1 MTLTRNLMIIL
12 VGALLAMWAIIAT
25 QLHFSITENFHAFD
39 SYTRNSIREH
49 IEAGVEDQALRMH
62 AETRFWMAQN
72 AITGQ
77 TGLAA
82 FAAKPAAFPEQQFRD
97 SGVISLVDLS
107 GNVIWSISHQGDEWN
122 SEMLQAKD
130 GTTLQLPPQA
140 DNTLGQR
147 FFLNTTDGPQLT
159 FSTPVLNT
167 ETGVTE
173 GHLVAAHTLDRF
185 FYSQLLPG
193 DQAPTPLFTGAP
205 VSLPAELEPLLQSEL
220 MPRDALFELEHSSKK
235 TFVRYDD
242 PFGKPILLL
251 SVATPKFLQTLP
263 SNPGITLFFWLSAIT
278 IIYLFVM
285 GGVVH
290 YMVGEPLRRLRS
302 RIAAMSGDEALAY
315 DGTSRN
321 EIGAIEGMFVELADE
336 REKRESSL
344 RYFAS
349 AVEATD
355 DAIAIL
361 TWEGKLHYVNP
372 SYEQLTGYKSKDILH
387 SSSWWEIIF
396 ATDSIEYRKNSASMQ
411 ESDGGEDEWEGVLQ
425 IKRVDGE
432 IRVVEAKTYKL
443 DRIETEKSHFVLAMH
458 DITDKNS
465 QVAEIQRLATAV
477 DNIEDCIIITDKNG
491 CIDYANPAYEKRCGK
506 TLTEMRGMQVNQL
519 SHAASSLKVYE
530 ELQNTVL
537 QGNPWTGELKAVFQ
551 DGRKV
556 TDEAAISPVI
566 NEKGE
571 IVNYVTTLH
580 DVTDRVTME
589 EDLRLANNRIEQ
601 ANDELE
607 ERVTQR
613 TNELRTAKDH
623 AEQANVAKS
632 AFLATVSHEIRTPLN
647 GILGMLDLLSDYP
660 FDPSQK
666 SLLGSADKSASLLLT
681 LINDILDFSK
691 IEAGE
696 MTLDESTV
704 SLRDA
709 TESVV
714 QSLTVAAHRKNI
726 RLQSSLDQNL
736 PDNINI
742 DGIRLQQILLNLVG
756 NALKFTDSE
765 RRQGVV
771 TLTAEPGPNSGGSP
785 TLQLHVSDNG
795 IGIPPEAIGS
805 LFKPFTQAESST
817 TRRFGGTGLG
827 LSISSR
833 LASLMGGEIQ
843 VQSTPGKG
851 STFTLILP
859 LVRALAESSSCL
871 PQLNLRN
878 QRDRI
883 APWSGSR
890 MRGHILVAEDNLIN
904 QEVIKLQLKAI
915 GFSCDLAEDGE
926 AALKLWRE
934 NEYDLVL
941 TDCHMPNMDGFEL
954 ARAIRLEESSEA
966 RLPIVALTANVLSEE
981 AESCRQ
987 AGMNE
992 CLTKPI
998 ERGRLDK
1005 ALTVHLTASAIIEIP
1020 GTVCEVKSAASTSRQ
1035 DTKTPKGLLD
1045 MDVFAAN
1052 IGDDNEVQCE
1062 LLRRFAEEAE
1072 KNLAD
1077 NRAALKDQNADAL
1090 ECNAHKLK
1098 SAARTIGAERLAT
1111 VCVEIEQA
1119 ARVGDFLI
1127 LPELVEQKAMLI
1139 TLLGQQI
1146 SKEVNQKVQ
1155 ASNVPALE
1163 D

>member
-12 VGALLAMWAIIAT
+12 VVALLATWAIIST
-25 QLHFSITENFHAFD
+25 QLHFSVTKNFNAFD
-39 SYTRNSIREH
+39 SYTRDSIRER
-49 IEAGVEDQALRMH
+49 IEAGIEDQALRMH

-72 AITGQ
+72 AIAGQ

-82 FAAKPAAFPEQQFRD
+82 FATKPSAFPEQQFRD
-97 SGVISLVDLS
+97 SNVISLIDLS
-107 GNVIWSISHQGDEWN
+107 GNIIWSLSHQSGEWT
-122 SEMLQAKD
+122 SGMLRAAN
-130 GTTLQLPPQA
+130 GSTHTLPQQA
-140 DNTLGQR
+140 DNTLGQS
-147 FFLNTTDGPQLT
+147 FFLNAPGGPQLT

-167 ETGVTE
+167 ATGVTE
-173 GHLVAAHTLDRF
+173 GHLVAAQTLDRF

-193 DQAPTPLFTGAP
+193 DQTPAPLFTGSP
-205 VSLPAELEPLLQSEL
+205 LSLPTELEPLLQPEP
-220 MPRDALFELEHSSKK
+220 MPGDALFELEQSREQ

-242 PFGKPILLL
+242 PFGEPVLLL
-251 SVATPKFLQTLP
+251 GIATPRFSQTLP
-263 SNPGITLFFWLSAIT
+263 SNPGIALFFWLSAIS
-278 IIYLFVM
+278 IVYLFVL
-285 GGVVH
+285 GGVIH
-290 YMVGEPLRRLRS
+290 YMVGEPLRRLRT
-302 RIAAMSGDEALAY
+302 RVLAVSGDETTAY
-315 DGTSRN
+315 DGASGN
-321 EIGAIEGMFVELADE
+321 EIGAIEEMFVELADE

-349 AVEATD
+349 AVDATD

-372 SYEQLTGYKSKDILH
+372 SYELLTGLKSEDILH

-396 ATDSIEYRKNSASMQ
+396 ATDSMEYRKNSASMQ
-411 ESDGGEDEWEGVLQ
+411 QSEGGEDEWEGVLQ

-443 DRIETEKSHFVLAMH
+443 DRGETEKSHFVLAMH
-458 DITDKNS
+458 DITDKNA

-477 DNIEDCIIITDKNG
+477 ENIEDCIIIADKNG
-491 CIDYANPAYEKRCGK
+491 CINYANPAYEKRCGK
-506 TLTEMRGMQVNQL
+506 TLTEMRGVQVNQL
-519 SHAASSLKVYE
+519 SHAASPLKVYE
-530 ELQNTVL
+530 DLQNTVL
-537 QGNPWTGELKAVFQ
+537 QGKPWAGELQAVFQ

-566 NEKGE
+566 NAKGE
-571 IVNYVTTLH
+571 IVNFVTTLH
-580 DVTDRVTME
+580 DVTDRVIME

-613 TNELRTAKDH
+613 TDELRTAKDN

-647 GILGMLDLLSDYP
+647 GILGMLDLLSDYS

-666 SLLGSADKSASLLLT
+666 RLLGSADKSASLLLT

-714 QSLTVAAHRKNI
+714 LSLTAAAHRKNI

-736 PDNINI
+736 PGNITI

-771 TLTAEPGPNSGGSP
+771 TLTAEPGPNRGGSP
-785 TLQLHVSDNG
+785 TLQLLVSDNG

-805 LFKPFTQAESST
+805 LFKPFTQAETST

-833 LASLMGGEIQ
+833 LANLMGGDIQ
-843 VQSTPGKG
+843 VQSTPGEG
-851 STFTLILP
+851 STFTITLP
-859 LVRALAESSSCL
+859 LVRALEESSSNL

-878 QRDRI
+878 QRDKI
-883 APWSGSR
+883 ARWSGSH

-904 QEVIKLQLKAI
+904 QDVINLQLKAI
-915 GFSCDLAEDGE
+915 GYSCDLAEDGE

-966 RLPIVALTANVLSEE
+966 RIPIVALTANVLSEE
-981 AESCRQ
+981 AESCRL

-1005 ALTVHLTASAIIEIP
+1005 ALTVHLTASAVIENP
-1020 GTVCEVKSAASTSRQ
+1020 STASDVKSAASTSRQ

-1045 MDVFAAN
+1045 MNVFAAN
-1052 IGDDNEVQCE
+1052 IGNDHEVQCE

-1072 KNLAD
+1072 KNLAE
-1077 NRAALKDQNADAL
+1077 NRAALKGQNADVL

-1119 ARVGDFLI
+1119 ARAQDFLI
-1127 LPELVEQKAMLI
+1127 LTELLEQKAMLI

-1155 ASNVPALE
+1155 TNNVPALE